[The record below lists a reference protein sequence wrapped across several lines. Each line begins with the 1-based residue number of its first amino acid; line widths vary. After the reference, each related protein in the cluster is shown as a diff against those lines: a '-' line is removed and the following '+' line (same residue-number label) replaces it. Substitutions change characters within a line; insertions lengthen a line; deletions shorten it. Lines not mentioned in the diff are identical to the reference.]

1 MPELLIILLTGF
13 MTDILIDNNWIPKLL
28 NDSLTTNEQKV
39 TNGVT
44 DWQTTKCDRLTDW
57 LANELTY
64 GVGDLLTGWLF
75 TDNRWGI
82 D

>member
-1 MPELLIILLTGF
+1 
-13 MTDILIDNNWIPKLL
+13 
-28 NDSLTTNEQKV
+28 
-39 TNGVT
+39 
-44 DWQTTKCDRLTDW
+44 
-57 LANELTY
+57 LTY